1 MTVHAGRPTTPQDKS
16 RELQR
21 KLYLAAKRNR
31 NRRFHALYDRI
42 FRPDILRQAWEEV
55 RRNGGSAG
63 EDGVTIEDVEREGVE
78 QFLGQI
84 EQDLKAGTYRP
95 KPVLR
100 VYIPK
105 ADGRQ
110 RPLGIPTVRDRVV
123 QQACKMV
130 IEPIFEANFRDNSYG
145 FRPKRSAQQAV
156 TEVKKALITGWW
168 VVDADIQ
175 SYFDTIDHTML
186 MSLLKRRISDR
197 RVLKLIRQWL
207 EAGVLEDGV
216 RNATEIG
223 SPQGG
228 VISPLLANI
237 YLHVLDMYWAE
248 RYSSLG
254 KLIRYAD
261 DFVIICRTRQDAE
274 NALQIVKQ
282 IMDYP
287 ETDTSSHQNPCRGY
301 GSRWVRLSWLPLPQE
316 EIKEEQQTLAL
327 HLAFTKGHDSRPK
340 QNPFHHEENEIE
352 QHASRSDK
360 ISQSSNSRMAELL
373 PHWKLHLEIPATR
386 PLCAVSSGTMGSG
399 KDRVSW
405 ALERTCLSGFD
416 DATWIGILLP
426 TRNMCGQ
433 TLKAPGRRLS
443 ESRMRENLMSGS
455 MWQGMETRI
464 SSSNPRRHPLTL
476 PPDRWDSPRPKRLF
490 YARTNSVKSALSRPA
505 HLRVTLTVR
514 QH

>member
-1 MTVHAGRPTTPQDKS
+1 VTVHVARPITPQDKS

-31 NRRFHALYDRI
+31 ERRFHALYDRI

-78 QFLGQI
+78 QFLCQI
-84 EQDLKAGTYRP
+84 EQGLKAGDYRP

-156 TEVKKALITGWW
+156 NEVKKGLITGWW

-175 SYFDTIDHTML
+175 SYFDTIDHNLL

-261 DFVIICRTRQDAE
+261 DFVIICRTKQDAE
-274 NALQIVKQ
+274 TALKTVKQ
-282 IMDYP
+282 IMGILKLTLHPTKTRVVDMGQ
-287 ETDTSSHQNPCRGY
+287 DGFDFLGFHFHKKKSMK
-301 GSRWVRLSWLPLPQE
+301 SR
-316 EIKEEQQTLAL
+316 K
-327 HLAFTKGHDSRPK
+327 
-340 QNPFHHEENEIE
+340 
-352 QHASRSDK
+352 
-360 ISQSSNSRMAELL
+360 LL
-373 PHWKLHLEIPATR
+373 PYNWPA
-386 PLCAVSSGTMGSG
+386 PKAMKAVRSKIHTIT
-399 KDRVSW
+399 
-405 ALERTCLSGFD
+405 ER
-416 DATWIGILLP
+416 
-426 TRNMCGQ
+426 
-433 TLKAPGRRLS
+433 RRLS
-443 ESRMRENLMSGS
+443 NPLSEVIKYLNRVIRGWRNYFRIGNCTLKFQQLDRYVRWRLEQWAQSKQGSRGHWNEHAFRALLLQHGLEYFY
-455 MWQGMETRI
+455 
-464 SSSNPRRHPLTL
+464 L
-476 PPDRWDSPRPKRLF
+476 PGIC
-490 YARTNSVKSALSRPA
+490 AVKP
-505 HLRVTLTVR
+505 
-514 QH
+514 

>member
-1 MTVHAGRPTTPQDKS
+1 MTVHAARPTTPQDKS

-21 KLYLAAKRNR
+21 KLYLEAKRCR

-63 EDGVTIEDVEREGVE
+63 QDGVTIEDVEREGVV

-95 KPVLR
+95 SPVLR

-123 QQACKMV
+123 QQACKIV
-130 IEPIFEANFRDNSYG
+130 IEPIFEANFCDNSYG

-156 TEVKKALITGWW
+156 AEVKKALITGWW

-175 SYFDTIDHTML
+175 SYFDTIDHSML
-186 MSLLKRRISDR
+186 MSLLRRRISDR
-197 RVLKLIRQWL
+197 RVLKLFRQWL

-254 KLIRYAD
+254 KIIRYAD
-261 DFVIICRTRQDAE
+261 DFVIICRTRQNAE
-274 NALQIVKQ
+274 TALQTVKQ
-282 IMDYP
+282 IMAILKLTLHSTKTRVVDMGQDGFDFLGFHFHKKKSKKSGKLLPYIWPSQKAMMSIRSKIHFITERMRLSNTLP
-287 ETDTSSHQNPCRGY
+287 EVIKFLNRVIRGWRNY
-301 GSRWVRLSWLPLPQE
+301 FRIGNCTLKFQQLDRFVRYRLEQWLRAKIGSRGHW
-316 EIKEEQQTLAL
+316 KE
-327 HLAFTKGHDSRPK
+327 LAFRAL
-340 QNPFHHEENEIE
+340 II
-352 QHASRSDK
+352 QHGLDYFY
-360 ISQSSNSRMAELL
+360 L
-373 PHWKLHLEIPATR
+373 PGV
-386 PLCAVSSGTMGSG
+386 CAV
-399 KDRVSW
+399 K
-405 ALERTCLSGFD
+405 
-416 DATWIGILLP
+416 P
-426 TRNMCGQ
+426 
-433 TLKAPGRRLS
+433 
-443 ESRMRENLMSGS
+443 
-455 MWQGMETRI
+455 
-464 SSSNPRRHPLTL
+464 
-476 PPDRWDSPRPKRLF
+476 
-490 YARTNSVKSALSRPA
+490 
-505 HLRVTLTVR
+505 
-514 QH
+514 

>member
-1 MTVHAGRPTTPQDKS
+1 MHAVKPITPQDKS

-21 KLYLAAKRNR
+21 KLYRAAKRQR

-63 EDGVTIEDVEREGVE
+63 QDGVSIEEVEREGVE
-78 QFLGQI
+78 QFLREI
-84 EQDLKAGTYRP
+84 EQDLKAGAYRP
-95 KPVLR
+95 RPVLR

-130 IEPIFEANFRDNSYG
+130 IEPIFEANFQDNSYG

-156 TEVKKALITGWW
+156 TVVKKALITGWW

-175 SYFDTIDHTML
+175 GYFDNINHSML

-216 RNATEIG
+216 VNATTQIG

-248 RYSSLG
+248 RYLSLG

-261 DFVIICRTRQDAE
+261 DFVIICRTKQDAE
-274 NALQIVKQ
+274 TALQKVTQVMELLKLTLHPTKTRVVDMGQDGFDFLGFHFHKKKSRKSGKLLPYNWASPKSMMNVRHKIHFITERKRLSNTPDEVIKFLNLV
-282 IMDYP
+282 I
-287 ETDTSSHQNPCRGY
+287 RGWRNY
-301 GSRWVRLSWLPLPQE
+301 FRIGNCALKFQQLDRYVRYRLEQWVRAKIGSRGQW
-316 EIKEEQQTLAL
+316 
-327 HLAFTKGHDSRPK
+327 
-340 QNPFHHEENEIE
+340 NEIAFRALII
-352 QHASRSDK
+352 QHG
-360 ISQSSNSRMAELL
+360 
-373 PHWKLHLEIPATR
+373 LEFFYRTGI
-386 PLCAVSSGTMGSG
+386 CA
-399 KDRVSW
+399 
-405 ALERTCLSGFD
+405 F
-416 DATWIGILLP
+416 
-426 TRNMCGQ
+426 
-433 TLKAPGRRLS
+433 
-443 ESRMRENLMSGS
+443 
-455 MWQGMETRI
+455 
-464 SSSNPRRHPLTL
+464 
-476 PPDRWDSPRPKRLF
+476 
-490 YARTNSVKSALSRPA
+490 
-505 HLRVTLTVR
+505 
-514 QH
+514 